1 MRTTDVVV
9 IGGGQAGLAVSRELT
24 ATGIDH
30 VVLERGR
37 VADRW
42 RHRGWHSLSLITP
55 RWMTRLPH
63 WRWTGPD
70 PDGFMTRAEI
80 VAFLDGYARSFAAP
94 VVEHAQVRSV
104 AARGDGFHVAT
115 VDDGWCA
122 RAVVVATGHCAVPH
136 VLAVGGLHP
145 SLLSLATDDYREP
158 AALPDGGVLV
168 VGASASG
175 VQVADELRAAGRDVV
190 LAVGEHSRVPR
201 TYRGREIMRWLE
213 LLGVGERPRSAM
225 PASAHGT
232 EEPSM
237 QLVGRPDRREVD
249 LRSLQ
254 DRGVVLAGRLVAADG
269 VRVRFADDL
278 FATTTRA
285 DDRLRSVLA
294 RVDVHADRA
303 GAPADTTGGVLP
315 VTVRDAPRELDLRAR
330 GISTVLWAT
339 GYSRSYPWL
348 DVPVLDPRGEIRHDA
363 GRTPV
368 PGLHVV
374 GMSWQ
379 TRRSSTWI
387 DGVGADARIVADD
400 VADHVGA
407 RAPALV

>member
-1 MRTTDVVV
+1 
-9 IGGGQAGLAVSRELT
+9 
-24 ATGIDH
+24 
-30 VVLERGR
+30 
-37 VADRW
+37 
-42 RHRGWHSLSLITP
+42 
-55 RWMTRLPH
+55 
-63 WRWTGPD
+63 
-70 PDGFMTRAEI
+70 
-80 VAFLDGYARSFAAP
+80 
-94 VVEHAQVRSV
+94 
-104 AARGDGFHVAT
+104 
-115 VDDGWCA
+115 
-122 RAVVVATGHCAVPH
+122 
-136 VLAVGGLHP
+136 
-145 SLLSLATDDYREP
+145 
-158 AALPDGGVLV
+158 
-168 VGASASG
+168 
-175 VQVADELRAAGRDVV
+175 
-190 LAVGEHSRVPR
+190 
-201 TYRGREIMRWLE
+201 
-213 LLGVGERPRSAM
+213 
-225 PASAHGT
+225 
-232 EEPSM
+232 M

-387 DGVGADARIVADD
+387 DGVGADARIVAHD